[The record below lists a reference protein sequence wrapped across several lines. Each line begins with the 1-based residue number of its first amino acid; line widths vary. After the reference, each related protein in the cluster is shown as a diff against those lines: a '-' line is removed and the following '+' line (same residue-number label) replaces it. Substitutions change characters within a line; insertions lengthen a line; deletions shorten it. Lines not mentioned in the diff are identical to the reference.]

1 MSFFVF
7 RIFRIFQRLTKGVKD
22 SNLEKL
28 LAQILAEKKLT
39 TGEIKE
45 IKEKITRIDQKEKF
59 YFQKIGLVRFN
70 PFADSGGDQS
80 FALSL
85 LDGKDEGLV
94 ITGLHS
100 RQSTRVYAKLISD
113 RSAKLSREEL
123 AAVKK
128 AK

>member
-1 MSFFVF
+1 LSFFVF